1 MFKKIIFAFSLMLIS
16 VYMSAENDNVHIDFS
31 KISQGSHPRLMMNEN
46 SFDKLKEKLAVSANM
61 AALHDGLIRELENE
75 MKKGK
80 QQPWPYGRGLVCI

>member
-46 SFDKLKEKLAVSANM
+46 SFDKLKEKLAVSAKWQLSM
-61 AALHDGLIRELENE
+61 MVLSGSWK
-75 MKKGK
+75 MK
-80 QQPWPYGRGLVCI
+80 